1 MSRRKQ
7 TKPQQHVAQAAE
19 GEAPEHV
26 LSRRDGDDES
36 GSESRSGSEE
46 THVCEKCCA
55 EFFKWSELLEHQR
68 KCTEEP
74 PVLIVK
80 EDEEFLTPQ
89 DSPPESFLSDPA
101 EMESVD
107 QEFDSAEKGQEAL
120 GVPEGK
126 YVAEADEP
134 MDTNE
139 PVDKTSNPSPVPP
152 DSSESVTPPH
162 TTSSSSSLITTN
174 YDIPSTNVTLE
185 ILHSTRVAV
194 AQFSQNFQ
202 GDGSTSKVSS
212 VAIPMILEQLMALQR
227 QQVHQLQLI
236 EQIRSQV
243 AVMNRHPTQAALKP
257 ASKGPPSVSS
267 TFHHHFQSMAPPPP
281 VLPLSGVMPSAVNGQ
296 ASLSQTSILEG
307 PAFLSSQLLDAQS
320 STNSIKGKNSSPVSL
335 ANPSSSL
342 STYTGASSLLPSSN
356 GVLSNG
362 SHIQPLSSSGPL
374 SVCQSSVLNP
384 SANLPLLPQ
393 SPPSGVIFPNP
404 LASIAATTNALDPL
418 AAMIK
423 QRKGKMPS
431 ASIFDT
437 KPSSEDPFFKHKCR
451 FCAKVFGSDSA
462 LQIHLRS
469 HTGERPF
476 KCNICGNRF
485 STKGNLKVHFQR
497 HKDKY
502 PHVQMNPYPVPEY
515 LDNIPTSSGIPYGMS
530 FAPEKAGST
539 WLDSKP
545 VLPTLPATVGLQ
557 LAPAVASVENFNDSF
572 SKALS
577 GSSPQRPLSTRNESA
592 HFSESPNAAGP
603 ELPLQPD
610 NLPSI
615 LKLTASPQLNLEE
628 RTTPNSNLKAE
639 EFHLPTNCATR
650 DVEHLQHSNTA
661 NTANTVNITPALHS
675 TTPVSM
681 STGILT
687 RENTPES
694 TDLVTSAM
702 KSSSSSSPPLN
713 RDQIK
718 SRFPFPALDSMQT
731 SETSKLQQLVEN
743 IDKKMMDPNQCVIC
757 HRVLSCQ
764 SALKMHYR
772 IHTGER
778 PFKCKVC
785 GRAFTTKGNLKTHF
799 GVHRAKPPLQ
809 VQHSCPICQKK
820 FTNAVVLQQHI
831 RMHMG
836 GQIPNNL
843 QTLATDAIREKEAD
857 LPFDE
862 KSFDHRNEDED
873 DGLDDF
879 SCEGDGD
886 FMENGENDENPLISF
901 SESSSP
907 LSPLPPALTEFKTS
921 AGESRA
927 GLLTGHKLVTSGLLD
942 SDNPVSGASSIGDF
956 ENLSPLMPESES
968 FINRPLTPTKCQP
981 EGHPD
986 GAVSLNIISH
996 NHEKAASIKCELL
1009 DNPSSNGMNGT
1020 ILDQIKS
1027 SVKKEFAYNVHC
1039 FSKEHGTTQRSPEL
1053 DINHIQHQRASVKLE
1068 MEGLNRPYLIK
1079 EGSFPSFVGSI
1090 QSSPSPSE
1098 AMIPG
1103 MTSLLGTPPPR
1114 RTPKQHNCN
1123 ACGKNFS
1130 SASALQIHER
1140 THTGEKPFAC
1150 SICGRAFTT
1159 KGNLKVHMGT
1169 HMWNNT
1175 PARRGRRLSVEN
1187 PLALLGGEA
1196 LKFNQVFQKDLA
1208 ARAMNVDQ
1216 NFWSRYAAAIS
1227 SGLAMKN
1234 NEISVIQ
1241 NGGVPQLPAMTMA
1254 MDKSSTGNS
1263 SPIMT
1268 LGKTS
1273 VDLGTGRHFS
1283 MLIDDNKEIRIN

>member
-19 GEAPEHV
+19 GEAPEHGV
-26 LSRRDGDDES
+26 FQRG
-36 GSESRSGSEE
+36 E

-89 DSPPESFLSDPA
+89 D
-101 EMESVD
+101 
-107 QEFDSAEKGQEAL
+107 
-120 GVPEGK
+120 
-126 YVAEADEP
+126 
-134 MDTNE
+134 
-139 PVDKTSNPSPVPP
+139 
-152 DSSESVTPPH
+152 
-162 TTSSSSSLITTN
+162 
-174 YDIPSTNVTLE
+174 
-185 ILHSTRVAV
+185 
-194 AQFSQNFQ
+194 
-202 GDGSTSKVSS
+202 
-212 VAIPMILEQLMALQR
+212 
-227 QQVHQLQLI
+227 
-236 EQIRSQV
+236 
-243 AVMNRHPTQAALKP
+243 
-257 ASKGPPSVSS
+257 
-267 TFHHHFQSMAPPPP
+267 
-281 VLPLSGVMPSAVNGQ
+281 
-296 ASLSQTSILEG
+296 
-307 PAFLSSQLLDAQS
+307 
-320 STNSIKGKNSSPVSL
+320 
-335 ANPSSSL
+335 
-342 STYTGASSLLPSSN
+342 
-356 GVLSNG
+356 
-362 SHIQPLSSSGPL
+362 
-374 SVCQSSVLNP
+374 
-384 SANLPLLPQ
+384 

-557 LAPAVASVENFNDSF
+557 LAPAVASVENFTDSF

-592 HFSESPNAAGP
+592 HFSESPNAA
-603 ELPLQPD
+603 
-610 NLPSI
+610 
-615 LKLTASPQLNLEE
+615 E

-650 DVEHLQHSNTA
+650 DVEHLQHSNT
-661 NTANTVNITPALHS
+661 
-675 TTPVSM
+675 
-681 STGILT
+681 
-687 RENTPES
+687 
-694 TDLVTSAM
+694 
-702 KSSSSSSPPLN
+702 SSSSSSPPLN

-879 SCEGDGD
+879 SCEDDGD

-981 EGHPD
+981 EAKSMVRNLHFQ
-986 GAVSLNIISH
+986 SLCCLKNM
-996 NHEKAASIKCELL
+996 KTLVPLCLTLL
-1009 DNPSSNGMNGT
+1009 S
-1020 ILDQIKS
+1020 
-1027 SVKKEFAYNVHC
+1027 A
-1039 FSKEHGTTQRSPEL
+1039 FSGTTQRSPEL

-1079 EGSFPSFVGSI
+1079 EGPFPSFVGSI

-1196 LKFNQVFQKDLA
+1196 LKFNEVFQKDLA

>member
-7 TKPQQHVAQAAE
+7 AKPQQHVARAEE
-19 GEAPEHV
+19 GEAPENA
-26 LSRRDGDDES
+26 LLKRDGDDDS

-80 EDEEFLTPQ
+80 EDEEFLAPQ

-101 EMESVD
+101 EMENVD
-107 QEFDSAEKGQEAL
+107 QEFESAEKGQENL

-139 PVDKTSNPSPVPP
+139 PVDKTSDLSPPP
-152 DSSESVTPPH
+152 LDSSESTTPPH
-162 TTSSSSSLITTN
+162 TLSSLSTN

-194 AQFSQNFQ
+194 AQFSQNIQ
-202 GDGSTSKVSS
+202 GDGSGSKVSS

-243 AVMNRHPTQAALKP
+243 AVMNRHPTQAALNP
-257 ASKGPPSVSS
+257 ASKGPHPVSS
-267 TFHHHFQSMAPPPP
+267 TYHFQGMAPPP
-281 VLPLSGVMPSAVNGQ
+281 VLPLSGVMPSTVNGQ
-296 ASLSQTSILEG
+296 ASVSQTCILEG
-307 PAFLSSQLLDAQS
+307 PAFLTSQPHNEQS
-320 STNSIKGKNSSPVSL
+320 GTKGNNGTPVSL
-335 ANPSSSL
+335 ANPNPSL

-356 GVLSNG
+356 GALSNA
-362 SHIQPLSSSGPL
+362 SHIQPLNSSGPL

-423 QRKGKMPS
+423 HRKGKMPS
-431 ASIFDT
+431 GSIFDT

-530 FAPEKAGST
+530 FAPEKPGST

-557 LAPAVASVENFNDSF
+557 LPPSVTSVENFADSF

-577 GSSPQRPLSTRNESA
+577 GSSPQRPSSTRNES
-592 HFSESPNAAGP
+592 SRLSPNTTGCEPPMQSDNLSSMLKITESPQSNMEG
-603 ELPLQPD
+603 
-610 NLPSI
+610 
-615 LKLTASPQLNLEE
+615 
-628 RTTPNSNLKAE
+628 RTTPVSKAE
-639 EFHLPTNCATR
+639 EFHLPTNTATR
-650 DVEHLQHSNTA
+650 DAENSQLL
-661 NTANTVNITPALHS
+661 NTVNHNTPP
-675 TTPVSM
+675 TSM
-681 STGILT
+681 ATGIPT
-687 RENTPES
+687 RGSSPEP
-694 TDLVTSAM
+694 TDVAPSAM
-702 KSSSSSSPPLN
+702 KSSSPLI

-718 SRFPFPALDSMQT
+718 TRFPFGRVLDSMQT

-743 IDKKMMDPNQCVIC
+743 IDKNMMDPNQCVIC

-843 QTLATDAIREKEAD
+843 QTLPTDTLRENEND
-857 LPFDE
+857 MPFDE
-862 KSFDHRNEDED
+862 KSFDHMNDED
-873 DGLDDF
+873 DGLDDI
-879 SCEGDGD
+879 SCDEEGDI
-886 FMENGENDENPLISF
+886 MENGENPLNSF
-901 SESSSP
+901 SDSSSP
-907 LSPLPPALTEFKTS
+907 LSPLPPVVTEFKTS
-921 AGESRA
+921 AGELRA
-927 GLLTGHKLVTSGLLD
+927 SHLTGHKSVMGGLLD
-942 SDNPVSGASSIGDF
+942 NDHPASGSPSIGDF
-956 ENLSPLMPESES
+956 EIQSPLMSES
-968 FINRPLTPTKCQP
+968 DSFIHRPLTPTKCQP
-981 EGHPD
+981 EGHYD
-986 GAVSLNIISH
+986 GQGSLNNFLH
-996 NHEKAASIKCELL
+996 NQEKAATIKCELL
-1009 DNPSSNGMNGT
+1009 DTPGSNGMNGAV
-1020 ILDQIKS
+1020 LDQIKS
-1027 SVKKEFAYNVHC
+1027 SVKKEIAYNVQC
-1039 FSKEHGTTQRSPEL
+1039 LSKEHGTTQRSPDL
-1053 DINHIQHQRASVKLE
+1053 DMNNIRASVKME
-1068 MEGLNRPYLIK
+1068 IEGLGRPYPVK
-1079 EGSFPSFVGSI
+1079 EGPFPPFGSI
-1090 QSSPSPSE
+1090 QSSSSPSE
-1098 AMIPG
+1098 AANPG

-1123 ACGKNFS
+1123 VCGKNFS

-1196 LKFNQVFQKDLA
+1196 LKFNEVFQKDLA

-1241 NGGVPQLPAMTMA
+1241 NGGVHQLPAMTVA